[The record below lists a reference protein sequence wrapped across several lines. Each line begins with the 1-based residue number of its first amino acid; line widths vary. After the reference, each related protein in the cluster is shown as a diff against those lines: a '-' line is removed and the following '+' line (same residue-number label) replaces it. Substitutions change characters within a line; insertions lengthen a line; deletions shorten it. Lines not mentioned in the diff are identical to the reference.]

1 MLSLVPPT
9 TIRSAPASRLQS
21 RPAPSTVAFP
31 TTDYPTSTKVY
42 EFRRREQLPV
52 DEGIIWQIVSGS
64 VRTITWTADGDVTTL
79 GIWGVGSIIG
89 QPLSRI
95 NPYQIDCLTSV
106 QLVICYGS
114 IQQIAP
120 ALLHHIQEMEQLL
133 SLCQVRS
140 ISDRLWQV
148 LIWLADRFGKNHPQ
162 GRTTGIALTQQQLA
176 DLIGTTRVTVTRL
189 LSDFR
194 KMGLI
199 EKLPK
204 QEIVL
209 KQTELLGN

>member
-1 MLSLVPPT
+1 
-9 TIRSAPASRLQS
+9 
-21 RPAPSTVAFP
+21 
-31 TTDYPTSTKVY
+31 
-42 EFRRREQLPV
+42 V